1 MAKVASKEKRILD
14 ITSMLEQGLER
25 KQILQ
30 KLSKTCKV
38 SQRTIDDEIK
48 AAKVVL
54 SKRNE
59 EKEAAR
65 LSVTTEEIQK
75 AAKEAI
81 ISDLEIEAVLC
92 NIIKGSYTVQEI
104 LKGGVALRD
113 VSPTEITNA
122 AKVLFTKRG
131 SNAPTKIANTDTN
144 GKDVPRE
151 QFDLSKLSD
160 AELRLIAEIQ
170 SKGRISEA

>member
-1 MAKVASKEKRILD
+1 MDIL
-14 ITSMLEQGLER
+14 SMLEKGMER
-25 KQILQ
+25 KQICE
-30 KLSKTCKV
+30 KLIKTAKV
-38 SQRTIDDEIK
+38 SKGTIDRGIK

-92 NIIKGSYTVQEI
+92 NIIKGGYQVQEI
-104 LKGGVALRD
+104 VKGGVILKD
-113 VSPTEITNA
+113 VTPSEIVNA
-122 AKVLFTKRG
+122 AKVIFLKRG
-131 SNAPTKIANTDTN
+131 SNAAIKLNNHITGEVLVGY
-144 GKDVPRE
+144 GKE
-151 QFDLSKLSD
+151 
-160 AELRLIAEIQ
+160 EE
-170 SKGRISEA
+170 

>member
-38 SQRTIDDEIK
+38 SQRTIDNEIK

-54 SKRNE
+54 SKRNK

-92 NIIKGSYTVQEI
+92 NIIKGNYHVHEI
-104 LKGGVALRD
+104 VKGGVILRE
-113 VSPTEITNA
+113 VSPMEMINA
-122 AKVLFTKRG
+122 AKTIYTKRG
-131 SNAPTKIANTDTN
+131 SNAPTKIAQTN
-144 GKDVPRE
+144 KEGNDIP
-151 QFDLSKLSD
+151 QNNFDLSKLSD

-170 SKGRISEA
+170 SKGRVSEA